1 MVYPIIDSDIFQ
13 TNKMSF
19 TLYLCIQIPLVTSI
33 FCLVIYQHRLYY
45 KQKKLIKEIY
55 YKQKKLIKE
64 MIERDTYGLDDEMS
78 NMPGHR
84 NPSPPPE
91 KSKDLKDFEWERKK
105 WNDHARKMRWW

>member
-19 TLYLCIQIPLVTSI
+19 TLYLWIQIPLTIALV
-33 FCLVIYQHRLYY
+33 CLVIYQHRLYY

-64 MIERDTYGLDDEMS
+64 MIERDIYGLDDEMS
-78 NMPGHR
+78 NMVGHR
-84 NPSPPPE
+84 NPPPPPPE
-91 KSKDLKDFEWERKK
+91 KSKDLWDFEWERKRWK
-105 WNDHARKMRWW
+105 EQTRWW

>member
-19 TLYLCIQIPLVTSI
+19 TLYLWIQIPLTIALV
-33 FCLVIYQHRLYY
+33 CLVIYQHRL
-45 KQKKLIKEIY
+45 Y

-84 NPSPPPE
+84 NSSPPPE

-105 WNDHARKMRWW
+105 WNDHARKMRGW